1 VPQLEREG
9 FKYEFDILEESVFV
23 LLDTHRFSRIIQNLA
38 NNAMRYNPKGTLV
51 AVSLTI
57 QNDQVVI
64 DFSDDGV
71 GIPAH
76 LTDNIFKPFVRVDD
90 SRNSK
95 TGGSGLGLSI
105 AKKIAE
111 AHGGNL
117 TLHLN
122 EIKGST
128 FRITIP
134 TI

>member
-1 VPQLEREG
+1 
-9 FKYEFDILEESVFV
+9 
-23 LLDTHRFSRIIQNLA
+23 
-38 NNAMRYNPKGTLV
+38 MRYNPKGTLV
-51 AVSLTI
+51 SVSLTV
-57 QNDQVVI
+57 QNSQAVI
-64 DFSDDGV
+64 DFSDDGI

-76 LTDNIFKPFVRVDD
+76 LAENIFKPFVRVDD

-111 AHGGNL
+111 AHGGDLKLCPGEN
-117 TLHLN
+117 
-122 EIKGST
+122 KGST